1 MNNIDSIKNQA
12 TSFFQKLPAYLV
24 LGVRYIVFIGRKF
37 PLIAAGFLLFYAF
50 FFYQLF
56 LNRPSLKSQLPPPPQ
71 PYSASTSSPSYNKPV
86 PTAPVIDVAQAS
98 AFKNGAVVT
107 IRWTKPVEYPQI
119 YSANGKL
126 EANCQPRS
134 CDINLSQQQTD
145 RLEVKWRQQGQRF
158 EKVFRF

>member
-1 MNNIDSIKNQA
+1 MNNIDIKNKA
-12 TSFFQKLPAYLV
+12 TSFFHKLPAYLV
-24 LGVRYIVFIGRKF
+24 FAVRYIVFIGRKF
-37 PLIAAGFLLFYAF
+37 PLLAAGFLLFYAI

-56 LNRPSLKSQLPPPPQ
+56 LNRPSLKSQLSPPPQ
-71 PYSASTSSPSYNKPV
+71 PYSSSNSSPSYNKPVV
-86 PTAPVIDVAQAS
+86 PTAPVIDVAQAT
-98 AFKNGAVVT
+98 AYKNGSIVT

-126 EANCQPRS
+126 EASCQSQS

-145 RLEVKWRQQGQRF
+145 RLEVKWQQQGQRF